1 MVRQENSKGRTRGG
15 SGLMRKLLAGS
26 FLIACLAMT
35 GATGAGAADVDVDY
49 AAEPSGWYL
58 AVSGGLN
65 RVFELDYETEES
77 DPFPFSEDGE
87 IEFDYGFR
95 GAAAIGKRFGGNLRA
110 ELEFAVSST
119 DADEV
124 DEIDVDGSLDILSLL
139 AKLDYEMEF
148 FGWWH
153 PYIGV
158 GAGVAHV
165 TIDDIGGAD
174 AADGDDTVF
183 AAAIEAGSMFA
194 LTETAE
200 LFTQTQLMFLGDV
213 EGGFESSSG
222 SITLENPLVLSSSIG
237 LRINF

>member
-1 MVRQENSKGRTRGG
+1 
-15 SGLMRKLLAGS
+15 MRKLIAGS
-26 FLIACLAMT
+26 FLVACLATT

-49 AAEPSGWYL
+49 TAEPSGWYL

-65 RVFELDYETEES
+65 RVFELDYEAEDEPL
-77 DPFPFSEDGE
+77 PFDDDGE

-110 ELEFAVSST
+110 ELEFAVSGA

-124 DEIDVDGSLDILSLL
+124 DEADVDGSLDIFSLL

-153 PYIGV
+153 PYIGI
-158 GAGVAHV
+158 GAGLAHV
-165 TIDDIGGAD
+165 TIDDIGGSD

-183 AAAIEAGSMFA
+183 AAAIEGGSMFA
-194 LTETAE
+194 LTETVE

-222 SITLENPLVLSSSIG
+222 SITLQNPLVLSSSVG

>member
-1 MVRQENSKGRTRGG
+1 
-15 SGLMRKLLAGS
+15 MRKLLAGS
-26 FLIACLAMT
+26 FLVACLATT

-49 AAEPSGWYL
+49 TAEPSGWYL

-65 RVFELDYETEES
+65 RVFELDYETEGDISGS
-77 DPFPFSEDGE
+77 DFDDDGE

-95 GAAAIGKRFGGNLRA
+95 GAAAIGKRFGGNWRA
-110 ELEFAVSST
+110 ELEFAVSSA

-124 DEIDVDGSLDILSLL
+124 DEADVDGSLDIFSLL

-158 GAGVAHV
+158 GAGLAHV
-165 TIDDIGGAD
+165 TIDDIGGGN

-183 AAAIEAGSMFA
+183 AAAIEGGSMFA
-194 LTETAE
+194 LTETVE

-213 EGGFESSSG
+213 EGDFESSSG
-222 SITLENPLVLSSSIG
+222 SITLQNPLVLSSSVG